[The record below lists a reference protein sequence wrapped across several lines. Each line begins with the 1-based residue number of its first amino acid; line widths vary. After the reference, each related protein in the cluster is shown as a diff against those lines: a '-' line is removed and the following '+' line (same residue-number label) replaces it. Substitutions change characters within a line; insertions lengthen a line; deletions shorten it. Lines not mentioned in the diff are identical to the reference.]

1 MVGPLRWIYI
11 ISVAVNVMTVPLNY
25 IFLIKDFQ
33 YKKLQEGY
41 ESILRESKFIRV
53 LIYVYIFGSFIS
65 FFIAGS
71 YARDMHIKKPFNEK
85 EQQQKKER
93 AYQDSVEYEKKL
105 REEYERE
112 FERFRKDRW

>member
-1 MVGPLRWIYI
+1 MGVP
-11 ISVAVNVMTVPLNY
+11 ISVMTMVLNY

-33 YKKLQEGY
+33 YKKLQVEY

-112 FERFRKDRW
+112 FYRFRKDRW